1 VWNETAPAAGT
12 LPSTSG
18 ASVGENGVMKRRV
31 EESAGGAAVGVGVG
45 VTAATVMSV
54 MTTRRLRTDRL
65 RVEGG
70 GGDGRR
76 IWVGF
81 L

>member
-1 VWNETAPAAGT
+1 
-12 LPSTSG
+12 
-18 ASVGENGVMKRRV
+18 VGENGVMKRRV

-70 GGDGRR
+70 GGTDDGFG
-76 IWVGF
+76 WDFCESSGSAAGSVWKF
-81 L
+81 